1 MYVCPVMGFNV
12 LQIKCA
18 DCAAFSPHR
27 GFVSLSVH
35 PYFVRQNTDERA
47 AKVHFFLLI
56 FRIIFLFAS
65 LIFDTSMEFRYTCVV
80 FIELCPIP
88 SLIIGM
94 GMSIS
99 LAMLAHVCR
108 AVYVVSGIF
117 NSVISPIFFKL

>member
-1 MYVCPVMGFNV
+1 MIV
-12 LQIKCA
+12 A
-18 DCAAFSPHR
+18 DFR
-27 GFVSLSVH
+27 
-35 PYFVRQNTDERA
+35 
-47 AKVHFFLLI
+47 LLI

-80 FIELCPIP
+80 FMELCPMP

-94 GMSIS
+94 GMSMS

-117 NSVISPIFFKL
+117 NPVISPIFFKF